1 MRPDNPGN
9 PYKRPIAPRISF
21 NKKASPEKGRLA
33 ELKLAQPM
41 KVLGANINIGRRES
55 HQDKVKKKEKGWNN
69 HTAVYGGLQEIL
81 NSGRVMD
88 YLVNTVV
95 EEEVIPAKLES
106 AAQNTSQIYAKK
118 EEVKP
123 NYALENLRLNRELT
137 LLENKYTLLKNSYKG
152 VISEIDV
159 LKAKNNKLMETIKKQ
174 NEELK
179 VQKINFTQLSYII
192 NESHHKHITP
202 DKKNTPN
209 PQESSADNKIPSTSP
224 KNITKT
230 PNPHSP
236 NSYAKKLS
244 SEPSLSSLSN
254 NSSGS
259 SSGDG
264 RRV

>member
-1 MRPDNPGN
+1 MKPENPGN

-21 NKKASPEKGRLA
+21 NKKASPERGRLA

-69 HTAVYGGLQEIL
+69 HTGVYGGLQEIL
-81 NSGRVMD
+81 NSGRVID

-95 EEEVIPAKLES
+95 EEVIPAKLES

-123 NYALENLRLNRELT
+123 NPALENLRLNRELK
-137 LLENKYTLLKNSYKG
+137 LLKNKYAFLENSYKG
-152 VISEIDV
+152 VISEIDA

-174 NEELK
+174 NEELE
-179 VQKINFTQLSYII
+179 VQKRNFAQLSNII
-192 NESHHKHITP
+192 NESHYKHTTP

-236 NSYAKKLS
+236 NSHAKKLS
-244 SEPSLSSLSN
+244 SYPSPSSLSSI
-254 NSSGS
+254 SSGS

-264 RRV
+264 RRG